1 MNKQDNVP
9 QVKTV
14 EEMAD
19 LLYGLALAEYCTLS
33 ERDGFMYSIDN
44 GCSLDK
50 SNGYCAGFVTGFQ
63 KGYLHQQSRIAE
75 LEASNDKLREA
86 LEACYEF
93 IKVLEEKRIVSN
105 WSGKSGIEQIL
116 NDEKSI

>member
-1 MNKQDNVP
+1 MDNNENNSPLSGERVP
-9 QVKTV
+9 NGLGVTLEEIQII
-14 EEMAD
+14 EMAFD
-19 LLYGLALAEYCTLS
+19 AYNADRPVSAGHYEPYVVGFEYGYREA
-33 ERDGFMYSIDN
+33 
-44 GCSLDK
+44 
-50 SNGYCAGFVTGFQ
+50 
-63 KGYLHQQSRIAE
+63 QSRIAE
-75 LEASNDKLREA
+75 LEASNTKYKEA